1 MKWKQLRIPLLIIT
15 CVNVLFV
22 VGRSILDPNIGKR
35 TFTPFVFPQE
45 VPLPQWRLVESR
57 PLKGRTIE
65 SSTFGKLV
73 LPGRQYLYIQN
84 DLHLD
89 IDMRYEVETD
99 GDVKDYIKSQTPIKF
114 FLDKPS
120 VLVRQHP
127 QLGFYGLFVYE
138 KRAYLDACINSRGGS
153 TFTIEQFS
161 DNRAQYDR
169 QFSRLLAWFFVQQPL
184 NDRRCLWAHLSIP
197 LNQSSQNSA
206 YVILENTWF
215 SWYQWW
221 RPRFPKL

>member
-1 MKWKQLRIPLLIIT
+1 MSWKQLRIPLLVIT

-22 VGRSILDPNIGKR
+22 VGRTILDPNIGKR

-73 LPGRQYLYIQN
+73 LPGRQYRYIQN
-84 DLHLD
+84 ELHLD
-89 IDMRYEVETD
+89 IDMRYEVE
-99 GDVKDYIKSQTPIKF
+99 KSQTPIKF
-114 FLDKPS
+114 FLDQPS
-120 VLVRQHP
+120 LLVRQHP

-138 KRAYLDACINSRGGS
+138 NRAYLDACINSRGGS

-169 QFSRLLAWFFVQQPL
+169 QFNRLLAWFFVQQPL

-197 LNQSSQNSA
+197 LNQSSPNSA
-206 YVILENTWF
+206 YVILEKTWF